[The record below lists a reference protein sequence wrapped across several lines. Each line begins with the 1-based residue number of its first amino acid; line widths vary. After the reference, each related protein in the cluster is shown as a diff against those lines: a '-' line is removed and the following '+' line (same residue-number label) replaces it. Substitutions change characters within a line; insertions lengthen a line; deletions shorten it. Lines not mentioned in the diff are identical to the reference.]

1 MRGNEALYTFT
12 VSVHPR
18 EELLDSTVRGGDHW
32 RYDKARSG
40 GGVLVDGATHWIR
53 PLRIW

>member
-32 RYDKARSG
+32 RYNKARSG